1 MIIKQQYINSEWL
14 DKEEKMGG
22 IHGPP
27 LEEEKDVQVDSRQ
40 VGIGVGG
47 G

>member
-1 MIIKQQYINSEWL
+1 
-14 DKEEKMGG
+14 MGG

-47 G
+47 GWDGGRESTERGG